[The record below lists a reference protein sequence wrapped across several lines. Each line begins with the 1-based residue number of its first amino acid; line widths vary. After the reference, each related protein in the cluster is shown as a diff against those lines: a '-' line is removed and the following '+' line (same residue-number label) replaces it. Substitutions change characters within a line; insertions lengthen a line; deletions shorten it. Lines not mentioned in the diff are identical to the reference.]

1 VICGQLLTPLGVGEP
16 QLGQFNP
23 YFARFNV
30 FTTSAP
36 PPDDACEWSQKL
48 LLVSFFFWL
57 RDPN

>member
-23 YFARFNV
+23 YFAQFNV

-48 LLVSFFFWL
+48 LLV
-57 RDPN
+57 